1 MKNIV
6 ILGST
11 GSIGTSSLDVI
22 ARLGKHYKV
31 IGLSANTNTDLF
43 LKQIHSFKPRFA
55 AVLSPESYEKIKDQ
69 IPAGTRLLPPE
80 IDSLIFMAS
89 LPSADLIING
99 VVGAVGFQPLVSA
112 IKAGKTI
119 ALANKEPMVMAGKT
133 LMKECERWEAAI
145 LPVDSEPSAIFQCL
159 SGVADEHT
167 YHQIAADISKVI
179 LTASGGPFA
188 KRKGSLA
195 TVTPGEALN
204 HPRWR
209 MGKKITIDSAT
220 LMNKGFESIEIMNL
234 FNLPEKKVQ
243 IVIHP
248 QSIVHSA
255 VEFNDGAILAQ
266 LGEPDMRV
274 PIQYAITY
282 PLRTESPVKKL
293 DLFETAKLEFFK
305 PDFNRFP
312 CLELALAAYR
322 AGGIMPAVLS
332 AADEV
337 AVDAFLKEQIKFTEI
352 SKLIYTVLKQAP
364 QTRGGDATLNQALE
378 ADTWAREKAA
388 ACLADKSYKKAFI

>member
-11 GSIGTSSLDVI
+11 GSIGTSALDVI
-22 ARLGKHYKV
+22 ARLGKDYRV
-31 IGLSANTNTDLF
+31 MALSANNNTELF
-43 LKQIHSFKPRFA
+43 LKQLHSFKPRFA
-55 AVLSPESYEKIKDQ
+55 AVLNPQSYEKIKDQ
-69 IPAGTRLLPPE
+69 MPAGTRLLPPE
-80 IDSLIFMAS
+80 IESLMFMAS
-89 LPSADLIING
+89 LPTADLIVSG

-133 LMKECERWEAAI
+133 LMKECERWQAAI
-145 LPVDSEPSAIFQCL
+145 LPVDSEPAAIFQCL
-159 SGVADEHT
+159 SGMADEHGYT
-167 YHQIAADISKVI
+167 KLEPQISRVF

-188 KRKGSLA
+188 KRKGALS
-195 TVTPGEALN
+195 TITPGEALN

-234 FNLPEKKVQ
+234 FGLPEEKVQ

-255 VEFNDGAILAQ
+255 VEFHDGAILAQ

-282 PLRTESPVKKL
+282 PRRAPGPVKKL
-293 DLFETAKLEFFK
+293 NLFEAAKLEFFE
-305 PDFNRFP
+305 PDLDRFP
-312 CLELALAAYR
+312 CLDLALAAAR
-322 AGGIMPAVLS
+322 KGGILPAVLS

-337 AVDAFLKEQIKFTEI
+337 AVEAFLKEEIKFTDI
-352 SKLIYTVLKQAP
+352 AKLIYTVLKAAP
-364 QTRGGDATLNQALE
+364 QTQVDATLNQAQE
-378 ADTWAREKAA
+378 ADQWARETAA
-388 ACLADKSYKKAFI
+388 AVLKEKAYKKAVI

>member
-22 ARLGKHYKV
+22 ARLGPNYKV
-31 IGLSANTNTDLF
+31 IGLSANNNTELL

-55 AVLSPESYEKIKDQ
+55 AVLNPESYEKIKDQ
-69 IPAGTRLLPPE
+69 MPEGTRLLPPE
-80 IDSLIFMAS
+80 IDSLMFMAS

-99 VVGAVGFQPLVSA
+99 LVGAVGFQPLVSA

-133 LMKECERWEAAI
+133 LMKECERWQAAI

-159 SGVADEHT
+159 AGMANEHT
-167 YHQIAADISKVI
+167 YHEISQDISKI
-179 LTASGGPFA
+179 FLTASGGPFA
-188 KRKGSLA
+188 KRKGALS

-204 HPRWR
+204 HPRWS
-209 MGKKITIDSAT
+209 MGKKITVDSAT

-234 FNLPEKKVQ
+234 FNVPEEKVQ

-266 LGEPDMRV
+266 MGEPDMRV

-282 PLRTESPVKKL
+282 PLRAETPVKKL
-293 DLFETAKLEFFK
+293 NLFETARLDFLE
-305 PDFNRFP
+305 PDLERFP
-312 CLELALAAYR
+312 CLALAFAAAR
-322 AGGIMPAVLS
+322 ARGVMPAVLS
-332 AADEV
+332 AADEL
-337 AVDAFLKEQIKFTEI
+337 AVDAFLKEQIKFTDI
-352 SKLIYTVLKQAP
+352 AKVVYTVLKTAP
-364 QTRGGDATLNQALE
+364 QTKGDASLNQALE
-378 ADTWAREKAA
+378 ADQWARERTN
-388 ACLADKSYKKAFI
+388 ACLKDKSYKKAVL

>member
-1 MKNIV
+1 MKQIV

-11 GSIGTSSLDVI
+11 GSIGTSALDVI
-22 ARLGKHYKV
+22 SHLGPGYRV
-31 IGLSANTNTDLF
+31 LALSANNNTDLF
-43 LKQIHSFKPRFA
+43 LKQLHAFKPRFA
-55 AVLSPESYEKIKDQ
+55 AVLNPQSYEKIKDQ
-69 IPAGTRLLPPE
+69 VPPQTRLLPPE
-80 IDSLIFMAS
+80 IDSLMFMAS
-89 LPSADLIING
+89 LPSADLVISG

-112 IKAGKTI
+112 IKAGKTV

-159 SGVADEHT
+159 GGMADEHS
-167 YHQIAADISKVI
+167 YQSLEPEISRVF

-188 KRKGSLA
+188 KRKAALS
-195 TVTPGEALN
+195 TVTPAEALN
-204 HPRWR
+204 HPRWK
-209 MGKKITIDSAT
+209 MGKKITVDSAT

-234 FNLPEKKVQ
+234 FRLPEEKVQ

-282 PLRTESPVKKL
+282 PHRAPGPVKKL
-293 DLFETAKLEFFK
+293 NLFEAAKLEFFA
-305 PDFNRFP
+305 PDLDKFP
-312 CLELALAAYR
+312 CLFLALEAAR
-322 AGGIMPAVLS
+322 KGGVYPAALS
-332 AADEV
+332 AADEI
-337 AVDAFLKEQIKFTEI
+337 AVDAFLKEQLKFTDI
-352 SKLIYTVLKQAP
+352 AKLVYTVLKAAP
-364 QTRGGDATLNQALE
+364 QTQGDATLNQALE
-378 ADTWAREKAA
+378 ADTWAREAA
-388 ACLADKSYKKAFI
+388 LAALANKSYKKAII

>member
-11 GSIGTSSLDVI
+11 GSIGTSALDVI
-22 ARLGKHYKV
+22 ARLGKDYRV
-31 IGLSANTNTDLF
+31 MALSANNNTELF
-43 LKQIHSFKPRFA
+43 LKQLHSFKPRFA
-55 AVLSPESYEKIKDQ
+55 AVLNPQSYEKIKNQ
-69 IPAGTRLLPPE
+69 MPAGTRLLPPE
-80 IDSLIFMAS
+80 IESLMFMAS
-89 LPSADLIING
+89 LPTADLIVSG

-133 LMKECERWEAAI
+133 LMKECERWQAAI

-159 SGVADEHT
+159 SGMADEHGYT
-167 YHQIAADISKVI
+167 KLEPQISRVF

-188 KRKGSLA
+188 KRKGALS

-234 FNLPEKKVQ
+234 FGLPEEKVQ

-255 VEFNDGAILAQ
+255 VEFHDGAILAQ

-282 PLRTESPVKKL
+282 PRRAPGPVKKL
-293 DLFETAKLEFFK
+293 NLFEAAKLEFFE
-305 PDFNRFP
+305 PDLDRFP
-312 CLELALAAYR
+312 CLDLALAAAR
-322 AGGIMPAVLS
+322 KGGILPAVLS
-332 AADEV
+332 AADEI
-337 AVDAFLKEQIKFTEI
+337 AVDAFLKEQIKFTDI
-352 SKLIYTVLKQAP
+352 AKLVYTVLKAAP
-364 QTRGGDATLNQALE
+364 QTQGDATLNQAQE
-378 ADTWAREKAA
+378 ADQWAREAA
-388 ACLADKSYKKAFI
+388 QACLQDKSYKKAVI

>member
-11 GSIGTSSLDVI
+11 GSIGTSALDVI
-22 ARLGKHYKV
+22 ARLGPDYRV
-31 IGLSANTNTDLF
+31 IALSANNNTDLF
-43 LKQIHSFKPRFA
+43 LKQLHSFKPRFA
-55 AVLSPESYEKIKDQ
+55 AVLNPASYEKIKDQ
-69 IPAGTRLLPPE
+69 MPEGTRLLPPE
-80 IDSLIFMAS
+80 IDSLMFMAS
-89 LPSADLIING
+89 LPTADLIVSG

-159 SGVADEHT
+159 SGMADAHGYSKLEP
-167 YHQIAADISKVI
+167 QISRVF

-188 KRKGSLA
+188 KRKGALS

-234 FNLPEKKVQ
+234 FNLPEEKVQ

-282 PLRTESPVKKL
+282 PKRAPGPVKKL
-293 DLFETAKLEFFK
+293 NLFETAKLEFFA
-305 PDFNRFP
+305 PDLDRFP
-312 CLELALAAYR
+312 CLDLALAAAR
-322 AGGIMPAVLS
+322 KGGLLPAVLS

-337 AVDAFLKEQIKFTEI
+337 AVDAFLKEEIKFTDI
-352 SKLIYTVLKQAP
+352 AKLVYTVLKAAP
-364 QTRGGDATLNQALE
+364 QIQTDATLNQALE
-378 ADTWAREKAA
+378 ADRWAREAAA
-388 ACLADKSYKKAFI
+388 ACLKEKAYKKAVI

>member
-11 GSIGTSSLDVI
+11 GSIGTSALDVI
-22 ARLGKHYKV
+22 ARLGPDYRV
-31 IGLSANTNTDLF
+31 IALSANNNTDLF
-43 LKQIHSFKPRFA
+43 LKQLHSFKPRFA
-55 AVLSPESYEKIKDQ
+55 AVLNPASYEKIKDQ
-69 IPAGTRLLPPE
+69 MPEGTRLLPPE
-80 IDSLIFMAS
+80 IDSLMFMAS
-89 LPSADLIING
+89 LPSADLIVSG

-133 LMKECERWEAAI
+133 LMKECERWQAAI

-159 SGVADEHT
+159 SGMADAHGYSKLEP
-167 YHQIAADISKVI
+167 QISRVF

-188 KRKGSLA
+188 KRKGALS

-234 FNLPEKKVQ
+234 FNLPEEKVQ

-282 PLRTESPVKKL
+282 PKRAPGPVKKL
-293 DLFETAKLEFFK
+293 NLFETAKLEFFA
-305 PDFNRFP
+305 PDLDRFP
-312 CLELALAAYR
+312 CLDLALAAAR
-322 AGGIMPAVLS
+322 KGGLLPAVLS

-337 AVDAFLKEQIKFTEI
+337 AVDAFLKEEIKFTDI
-352 SKLIYTVLKQAP
+352 AKLVYTVLKAAP
-364 QTRGGDATLNQALE
+364 QIQADATLNQALE
-378 ADTWAREKAA
+378 ADRWAREAAA
-388 ACLADKSYKKAFI
+388 ACLKEKAYKKAVI

>member
-1 MKNIV
+1 MKQIV

-22 ARLGKHYKV
+22 DRLGPGYRV
-31 IGLSANTNTDLF
+31 IALSANSNAELF
-43 LKQIHSFKPRFA
+43 LKQLHQFKPRFA
-55 AVLSPESYEKIKDQ
+55 AVMNPAAYEKIKDQ

-80 IDSLIFMAS
+80 IDSLCFMAS

-99 VVGAVGFQPLVSA
+99 VVGAVGFQPLVAA
-112 IKAGKTI
+112 IKAGKTV

-133 LMKECERWEAAI
+133 LMQECERWKGAI

-159 SGVADEHT
+159 AGMANEHT
-167 YHQIAADISKVI
+167 YNTISQDISRI
-179 LTASGGPFA
+179 FLTASGGPFA
-188 KRKGSLA
+188 KRKGALS
-195 TVTPGEALN
+195 TVTPEEALN
-204 HPRWR
+204 HPRWK

-234 FNLPEKKVQ
+234 FNLPEQKVQ

-248 QSIVHSA
+248 QSIIHSA
-255 VEFNDGAILAQ
+255 VEFHDGAILAQ

-282 PLRTESPVKKL
+282 PKHMPGPVKKL
-293 DLFETAKLEFFK
+293 NLFEAAKLEFFA

-312 CLELALAAYR
+312 CLELALAAAR
-322 AGGIMPAVLS
+322 QGGIFPAVLS
-332 AADEV
+332 AADEI
-337 AVDAFLKEQIKFTEI
+337 AVDAFLNRKIKFTEI
-352 SKLIYTVLKQAP
+352 AKLVYTVLKAAP
-364 QTRGGDATLNQALE
+364 QTPGHATLNQALE
-378 ADTWAREKAA
+378 ADRWAREKAQEV
-388 ACLADKSYKKAFI
+388 LQNKSYRKAII

>member
-11 GSIGTSSLDVI
+11 GSIGTSALDVI
-22 ARLGKHYKV
+22 ARLGREYRV
-31 IGLSANTNTDLF
+31 MALSANNNTELF
-43 LKQIHSFKPRFA
+43 LKQLHSFKPRFA
-55 AVLSPESYEKIKDQ
+55 AVLNPQSYEKIKDQ
-69 IPAGTRLLPPE
+69 MPAGTRLLPPE
-80 IDSLIFMAS
+80 IESLMFMAS
-89 LPSADLIING
+89 LPTADLIVSG

-133 LMKECERWEAAI
+133 LMKECERWQAAI

-159 SGVADEHT
+159 SGMADEHGYT
-167 YHQIAADISKVI
+167 KLEPQISRVF

-188 KRKGSLA
+188 KRKGALS

-234 FNLPEKKVQ
+234 FGLPEEKVQ

-255 VEFNDGAILAQ
+255 VEFHDGAILAQ

-282 PLRTESPVKKL
+282 PRRAPGPVKKL
-293 DLFETAKLEFFK
+293 NLFEAAKLEFFE
-305 PDFNRFP
+305 PDLDRFP
-312 CLELALAAYR
+312 CLDLALAAAR
-322 AGGIMPAVLS
+322 KGGILPAVLS
-332 AADEV
+332 AADEI
-337 AVDAFLKEQIKFTEI
+337 AVDAFLKEQIKFTDI
-352 SKLIYTVLKQAP
+352 AKLVYTVLKAAP
-364 QTRGGDATLNQALE
+364 QTQGDATLNQAQE
-378 ADTWAREKAA
+378 ADQWAREAA
-388 ACLADKSYKKAFI
+388 QACLQDKSYKKAVI

>member
-1 MKNIV
+1 MKQIV

-11 GSIGTSSLDVI
+11 GSIGTSALDVI
-22 ARLGKHYKV
+22 SHLGAGYRV
-31 IGLSANTNTDLF
+31 LALSANNNTDLF
-43 LKQIHSFKPRFA
+43 LKQLHAFKPRFA
-55 AVLSPESYEKIKDQ
+55 AVLNPQSYEKIKDQ
-69 IPAGTRLLPPE
+69 VPPQTRLLPPE
-80 IDSLIFMAS
+80 IDSLMFMAS
-89 LPSADLIING
+89 LPSADLVISG

-112 IKAGKTI
+112 IKAGKTV

-159 SGVADEHT
+159 GGMADEHS
-167 YHQIAADISKVI
+167 YQSLEPEISRVF

-188 KRKGSLA
+188 KRKAALS
-195 TVTPGEALN
+195 TVTPAEALN
-204 HPRWR
+204 HPRWK
-209 MGKKITIDSAT
+209 MGKKITVDSAT

-234 FNLPEKKVQ
+234 FRLPEEKVQ

-282 PLRTESPVKKL
+282 PHRAPGPVKKL
-293 DLFETAKLEFFK
+293 NLFEAAKLEFFA
-305 PDFNRFP
+305 PDLDKFP
-312 CLELALAAYR
+312 CLFLALEAAR
-322 AGGIMPAVLS
+322 KGGVYPAALS
-332 AADEV
+332 AADEI
-337 AVDAFLKEQIKFTEI
+337 AVDAFLKEQLKFTDI
-352 SKLIYTVLKQAP
+352 AKLVYTVLKAAP
-364 QTRGGDATLNQALE
+364 QTQGDATLNQALE
-378 ADTWAREKAA
+378 TDAWAREAA
-388 ACLADKSYKKAFI
+388 LAALADKSYKKAII

>member
-22 ARLGKHYKV
+22 ARLGPNYKV
-31 IGLSANTNTDLF
+31 IGLSANNNTDLF

-55 AVLSPESYEKIKDQ
+55 AVLNPESYEKIKDQ
-69 IPAGTRLLPPE
+69 MPDGTRLLPPE
-80 IDSLIFMAS
+80 IDSLMFMAS

-99 VVGAVGFQPLVSA
+99 LVGAVGFQPLVSA

-133 LMKECERWEAAI
+133 LMQECERWQAAI

-159 SGVADEHT
+159 AGMANEHT
-167 YHQIAADISKVI
+167 YHEISQDISKI
-179 LTASGGPFA
+179 FLTASGGPFA
-188 KRKGSLA
+188 KRKGALS
-195 TVTPGEALN
+195 TVTPAEALN

-209 MGKKITIDSAT
+209 MGQKITVDSAT

-234 FNLPEKKVQ
+234 FNVPEEKIQ

-266 LGEPDMRV
+266 MGEPDMRV

-282 PLRTESPVKKL
+282 PLRAESPVQKL
-293 DLFETAKLEFFK
+293 NLFETAKLEFLE
-305 PDFNRFP
+305 PDLERFP
-312 CLELALAAYR
+312 CLALAFAAAKAR
-322 AGGIMPAVLS
+322 GVMPAVLS
-332 AADEV
+332 AADEL
-337 AVDAFLKEQIKFTEI
+337 AVDAFLKEKIKFTDI
-352 SKLIYTVLKQAP
+352 AKVVYTVLKTAP
-364 QTRGGDATLNQALE
+364 QTKGDASLNQALE
-378 ADTWAREKAA
+378 ADQWARERTT
-388 ACLADKSYKKAFI
+388 ACLKDKSYKKAVV